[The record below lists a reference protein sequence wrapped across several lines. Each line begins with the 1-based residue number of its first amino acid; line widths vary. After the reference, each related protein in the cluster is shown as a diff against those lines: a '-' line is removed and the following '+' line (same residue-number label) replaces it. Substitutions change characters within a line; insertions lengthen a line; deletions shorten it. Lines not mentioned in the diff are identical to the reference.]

1 MVHPTGPSFGNVGGA
16 SMVDHDRIVQAAARD
31 ALRVMNVGNESAR
44 ANRMRLG
51 RVITIVVAS
60 LVVCFLVWRILVLY

>member
-1 MVHPTGPSFGNVGGA
+1 
-16 SMVDHDRIVQAAARD
+16 MVDHDRIVQAAARD